1 MTAYLARRLGQGVFT
16 LLAMSL
22 IVFAGVYAI
31 GDPVAILIPPQSTQA
46 EAAALA
52 QSLGLDRPL
61 WEQYLRFLRDA
72 LSGDLG
78 RSFVAGGP
86 ALALILERAP
96 ATLELAFAALFAAV
110 LLGVPLG
117 LWAGLRPRSIAGRV
131 IGAGSLL
138 GFSLPTFWVG
148 LVLIL
153 AFAVG
158 LGWLPATGRGAT
170 RELFGLQWSFLTL
183 DGLAHLAM
191 PAATLALYKLAL
203 VVRLTRAGVR
213 EALPL
218 DYVRFA
224 RAKGLTEARV
234 VGGHVLRNLMIP
246 LVTVLGLELG
256 SLIAFAVVTET
267 LFAWPGT
274 GKLLIDSINGLDRPV
289 VVAYL
294 LAVTALFVAIN
305 FAVDVLYALLDP
317 RVRLGAGR

>member
-1 MTAYLARRLGQGVFT
+1 MTAYLLRRLGQGVFT

-22 IVFAGVYAI
+22 IVFAGVYAV
-31 GDPVAILIPPQSTQA
+31 GDPVAILIPPQASQA

-52 QSLGLDRPL
+52 QSLGLDCPL
-61 WEQYLRFLRDA
+61 WEQYLRFLGDA

-78 RSFVAGGP
+78 RSFVAGSP
-86 ALALILERAP
+86 ALGLILERAP
-96 ATLELAFAALFAAV
+96 ATLELAFAALVIAV
-110 LLGVPLG
+110 VLGVPLG
-117 LWAGLRPRSIAGRV
+117 LWAGLRPRSVAGRI

-183 DGLAHLAM
+183 DGLAHLAL

-213 EALPL
+213 EALPQ

-234 VGGHVLRNLMIP
+234 VGGHVLRNLLIP

-267 LFAWPGT
+267 IFAWPGT

-305 FAVDVLYALLDP
+305 FTVDLLYALLDP
-317 RVRLGAGR
+317 RVRLGGAR